1 MLSLPLLPELPGHEP
16 GLPLHVDN
24 DLANAG
30 LDANGATATATI
42 TAVTAI
48 ASVIFVFIVSSIE
61 QLYYKETL
69 WQNLIVLPCDC
80 KVRENHLR

>member
-1 MLSLPLLPELPGHEP
+1 LTFELALFPVYVVSHLLSLPLLPELPGHEP
-16 GLPLHVDN
+16 GLPLHVDK

-48 ASVIFVFIVSSIE
+48 ANALE
-61 QLYYKETL
+61 L
-69 WQNLIVLPCDC
+69 
-80 KVRENHLR
+80 